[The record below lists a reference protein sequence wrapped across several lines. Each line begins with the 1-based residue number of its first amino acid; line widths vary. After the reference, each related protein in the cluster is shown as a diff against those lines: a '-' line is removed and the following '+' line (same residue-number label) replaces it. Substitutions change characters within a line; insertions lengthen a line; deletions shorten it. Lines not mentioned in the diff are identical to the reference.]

1 MRTLFPLLIVIILIA
16 AGAFAYQLYVSGDS
30 GEPVACTMEAKL
42 CPDGS
47 SVGRV
52 GPRCEFAT
60 CPGDIGSVPTPTPSK
75 TTIETR
81 IDQGASA
88 LSVKVVP
95 LEVLQDSRCPEDA
108 QCIWAGTVQVRALL
122 SSGLGEAEQIFEL
135 RTPITT
141 EAEVV
146 TLVEVFPAPY
156 AGRAILPSDY
166 RFMFEVAKR

>member
-1 MRTLFPLLIVIILIA
+1 MRTLFPLLIVIVLIA
-16 AGAFAYQLYVSGDS
+16 AGAIAYQLYVSGDS

-42 CPDGS
+42 CPDGI

-52 GPRCEFAT
+52 GPRCEFAP
-60 CPGDIGSVPTPTPSK
+60 CPGNIGSVPTPTPSK

-88 LSVKVVP
+88 LGVKVVP

-122 SSGLGEAEQIFEL
+122 SSGLGEVEQIFEL

-146 TLVEVFPAPY
+146 TLVEVFPAQY

>member
-1 MRTLFPLLIVIILIA
+1 MKTFLAALVAFLLLV
-16 AGAFAYQLYVSGDS
+16 AGGFAYQYLGGVEPPSEEIPAPDETSVRLELGIDESG
-30 GEPVACTMEAKL
+30 
-42 CPDGS
+42 
-47 SVGRV
+47 
-52 GPRCEFAT
+52 
-60 CPGDIGSVPTPTPSK
+60 
-75 TTIETR
+75 
-81 IDQGASA
+81 SA
-88 LSVKVVP
+88 LDVTVMP
-95 LEVLQDSRCPEDA
+95 LEVLQDSRCPVDVE
-108 QCIWAGTVQVRALL
+108 CIWAGTVQVRALL

>member
-16 AGAFAYQLYVSGDS
+16 AGAFAYQLYTSADPEG
-30 GEPVACTMEAKL
+30 PTACTMEAKL

-47 SVGRV
+47 YVGRV
-52 GPRCEFAT
+52 GPRCEFAP

-88 LSVKVVP
+88 LGVKVVP
-95 LEVLQDSRCPEDA
+95 LEVLQDSRCPVDVE
-108 QCIWAGTVQVRALL
+108 CVWEGTVQVRALL
-122 SSGLGEAEQIFEL
+122 SSGLGEAEQVFEL
-135 RTPITT
+135 NQPITT
-141 EAEVV
+141 EAEVI
-146 TLVEVFPAPY
+146 TLVEVFPAPES
-156 AGRAILPSDY
+156 GRAILPNDY